1 MRLKIKL
8 GQLFTKNV
16 FYGFVSTLLFI
27 GCSAFVAFRGYK
39 CFDKYLKKP
48 QHSEISFESNKN
60 HPFPSFT
67 LCASEKDSYN
77 DNQIKECQ
85 LERNQYLNHGQWV
98 GKGGINCTDPKLLH
112 NQAVANYENLEIEKI
127 GIYTFD
133 ENTHWIWPENLTLKL
148 ATKIP
153 DQRCFTFSI
162 PENIVGEGIE
172 EVGIWSKPF
181 ELLYLHKEGVLSA
194 LIPGGSFR
202 VKYADIA
209 QARVNHESIELLNY
223 DGKNCND
230 RKDYS
235 YDNCKQNYIHKVCL
249 KYIIGHFSFSF
260 LRYSNSRT
268 TKITLDDILREKIT
282 TMLKIKKFSKPF

>member
-8 GQLFTKNV
+8 GQLFTKFS

-112 NQAVANYENLEIEKI
+112 NQAAASYEDLGIELI
-127 GIYTFD
+127 EIYTYAGSDNYYRIQPSNWSFL
-133 ENTHWIWPENLTLKL
+133 EWKL
-148 ATKIP
+148 ALLIP
-153 DQRCFTFSI
+153 YQRCFTFSI
-162 PENIVGEGIE
+162 PNNIVYEGVRVVYIT
-172 EVGIWSKPF
+172 SKAF
-181 ELLYLHKEGVLSA
+181 DTLYLHKEGTLSA
-194 LIPGGSFR
+194 PTPGSSSKS
-202 VKYADIA
+202 KYADLYA
-209 QARVNHESIELLNY
+209 ASVTHESVELLNY
-223 DGKNCND
+223 DGKNCNND
-230 RKDYS
+230 GEYN
-235 YDNCKQNYIHKVCL
+235 YDKCKQDYIYKVY
-249 KYIIGHFSFSF
+249 K
-260 LRYSNSRT
+260 
-268 TKITLDDILREKIT
+268 
-282 TMLKIKKFSKPF
+282 